1 MPNNYELYNK
11 NLPDFDALNLAEQT
25 FQEARP
31 INADFVDT
39 MSKKFNEKYPFFEHI
54 ETMFDIAKHHG
65 GRHKIYNAKCQDGKA
80 IVIKEY
86 EIVSEKKHDTEYHE
100 PQQRTFCDKSVDLA
114 KRLPMNITVF
124 QDKETSEILHIDGIA
139 EVRNPCTTF
148 DLFVFLFYKN
158 EYQSEYQSE
167 YRAALSYYNSLENCR
182 YPNTVHRNKHSSMAS
197 TEPAVYGVA
206 SWMSFNDA
214 LDLNLFGTKD
224 IYLGIMNDSKNLKYA
239 IRYVDDKH
247 LITVAPSGTGKN
259 RCVQI
264 PNLLLNQNSII
275 AVDPKGEN
283 AAVTAKRRR
292 DDGHNVLIL
301 NPFNALA
308 SRFEAEGFKSEET
321 DEFISACFNPLEQL
335 DSNEENFV
343 ADVYALCDA
352 LIEQNESDTFW
363 SNSARELL
371 SGLIMHVCS
380 SKELK
385 EANKRNLIYVRELLT
400 DDVVTFKNNIDAIL
414 FSADETLPIAQKL
427 NRFKTLHDED
437 KLNLSIISTAVTE
450 TNFLDDPSLAKNL
463 SSNNIDFQ
471 KFRTEKTTLYIIL
484 PAKYLTIYAKWF
496 KLIITSALN
505 TFTQSHD
512 GEKVLFMLDE
522 CSLLGRLNALETA
535 ISYAR
540 GFGIQIWSFWQ
551 DIHQLYDIYG
561 KRAESFLA
569 NTGVQQYFTPNDIT
583 TCDKISERLG
593 EHTAYTTTLTNS
605 NYNGSSKSQS
615 ETKVPFKTASDL
627 LGLKKEEQIIFFSG
641 SKNALLAEKYSYDDD
656 DYFGK
661 YSPNPY
667 DRKNLVALK
676 NHVA

>member
-1 MPNNYELYNK
+1 MLEIVYSSTIPEEFQI
-11 NLPDFDALNLAEQT
+11 DFDALAKSEQE
-25 FQEARP
+25 FKDLRP
-31 INADFVDT
+31 INAEFVADT
-39 MSKKFNEKYPFFEHI
+39 YVIFNENFHLFNGI
-54 ETMFDIAKHHG
+54 ETMFDVVKNEKGEPITTTVK
-65 GRHKIYNAKCQDGKA
+65 YPNGKT
-80 IVIKEY
+80 VLIKKY
-86 EIVSEKKHDTEYHE
+86 EILTIEKEIPPVRHYNQPTKSNRIFHCLSYSEEFLT
-100 PQQRTFCDKSVDLA
+100 S
-114 KRLPMNITVF
+114 RLPINITIF
-124 QDKETSEILHIDGIA
+124 QDEETSEILHIAGIA
-139 EVRNPCTTF
+139 DNRNPTTSF
-148 DLFVFLFYKN
+148 DLFVFLFFGN
-158 EYQSEYQSE
+158 DHVSEYN
-167 YRAALSYYNSLENCR
+167 AAFHYYNSLTN
-182 YPNTVHRNKHSSMAS
+182 PDGTKPVGNSPS
-197 TEPAVYGVA
+197 VYGRA

-214 LDLNLFGTKD
+214 LDLNLFGRND
-224 IYLGIMNDSKNLKYA
+224 IYLGIMENSKGLLYA
-239 IRYVDDKH
+239 IRYVNDKH
-247 LITVAPSGTGKN
+247 LITIAPSGTGKN

-301 NPFNALA
+301 NPFGVLK
-308 SRFEAEGFKSEET
+308 SHFEKEGFRSEET
-321 DEFISACFNPLEQL
+321 SEFISACFNPLERL
-335 DSNEENFV
+335 DSENENFV

-352 LIEQNESDTFW
+352 LIEQNEREPFW

-385 EANKRNLIYVRELLT
+385 EANKRNLVHVRKLLT
-400 DDVVTFKNNIDAIL
+400 DDVEKFKNNIEAII
-414 FSADETLPIAQKL
+414 SSSDDTLPIAQKL

-437 KLNLSIISTAVTE
+437 KLNLGIISTAVTE
-450 TNFLDDPSLAKNL
+450 TQFLDDPSLAKNL
-463 SSNNIDFQ
+463 LSNNIDFQ

-496 KLIITSALN
+496 KLIVTSALN
-505 TFTQSHD
+505 EFTESHE

-551 DIHQLYDIYG
+551 DLHQLYDIYG

-569 NTGVQQYFTPNDIT
+569 NAGVQQYFTPNDIT

-593 EHTAYTTTLTNS
+593 ERTDYATTHTD
-605 NYNGSSKSQS
+605 NYHNGNSKSQS
-615 ETKVPFKTASDL
+615 EIKVPLMTVPDL
-627 LGLKKEEQIIFFSG
+627 LGLKKEKQVIFFSG
-641 SKNALLAEKYSYDDD
+641 SKNAILAEKRSYDAC
-656 DYFGK
+656 DYFGN

-667 DRKNLVALK
+667 DRKSLVSLK
-676 NHVA
+676 TPVA